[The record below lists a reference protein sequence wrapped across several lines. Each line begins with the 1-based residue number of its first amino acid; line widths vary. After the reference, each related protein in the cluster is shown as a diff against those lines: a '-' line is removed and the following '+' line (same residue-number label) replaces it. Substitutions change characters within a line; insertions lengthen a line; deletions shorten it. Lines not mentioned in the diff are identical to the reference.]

1 MQMNKGKIKSIILL
15 STLLM
20 TGCQMKQVPY
30 SEQHVV
36 TVGEDKIYLDE
47 MMYHIMITE
56 FQGKLISSYLGNEAD
71 YWNSEYE
78 SGTSMREEKQKE
90 ILENAIKYEIYY
102 DQACKEGLTL
112 NETENK
118 QVHEIV
124 KSIQQ
129 NISKEQI
136 EATHLSEEALI
147 EITAKKA
154 LATKYYNEQ
163 FDLLSIDQKAIA
175 SKMNEADDL
184 QYTIQYL
191 FMPTWKKDTKGNL
204 VALEDKEIQAQYEKM
219 QHYKIQLQE
228 EQNID
233 QVTILKEDEQKVQKG
248 EISFSQNKHPFENEI
263 ELVEE
268 TKKLKE
274 QEISEVFETCKG
286 YYVILKLEGEETSR
300 QKALDQAVQQEKE
313 AQLEKQYEVLKENY
327 SIYINEKVWDKIH
340 IGNMTEE

>member
-1 MQMNKGKIKSIILL
+1 MAMRKRKIKSVILL
-15 STLLM
+15 GILLV
-20 TGCQMKQVPY
+20 TGCQTKQVPY
-30 SEQHVV
+30 SEQHVL

-56 FQGKLISSYLGNEAD
+56 FQGKIISSYLGNEAD
-71 YWNSEYE
+71 YWNSDYE
-78 SGTSMREEKQKE
+78 SGTSMREEKHKE

-112 NETENK
+112 SETENK
-118 QVHEIV
+118 QVDEIV
-124 KSIQQ
+124 KSLQQ
-129 NISKEQI
+129 NISKEQL
-136 EATHLSEEALI
+136 EATQLSEEALI
-147 EITAKKA
+147 EITKKKT

-163 FDLLSIDQKAIA
+163 FELLSIDQKAIA
-175 SKMNEADDL
+175 AKVNESDDL

-191 FMPTWKKDTKGNL
+191 FMPTWQKDTKGNV
-204 VALEDKEIQAQYEKM
+204 VALEDQERQVQYEKM
-219 QHYKIQLQE
+219 QHYRIQLQKA
-228 EQNID
+228 QHID

-248 EISFSQNKHPFENEI
+248 EISFSQNKHPFEDEI

-274 QEISEVFETCKG
+274 QAVSEVFETCKG

-300 QKALDQAVQQEKE
+300 QKALEKAIQQEKE
-313 AQLEKQYEVLKENY
+313 AKLEKQYEVLKGNY
-327 SIYINEKVWDKIH
+327 SIYINQKVWDKVH